1 MWEDLS
7 HPCHTMQAKLQL
19 ESRLIRSFVEFFQL
33 TSGIAAHSLSRVRA
47 LRSPATQ
54 RVFQKQILFT
64 GIQALLPVTIAGLAV
79 GIALVSQ
86 MRSLLGSG
94 VDLNVKMMQV
104 VVLREFAPLLTAF
117 IVLGRSG
124 SAMATE
130 LAAMKVRGEI
140 RALYL
145 LGIEPGD
152 YLIVPR
158 VIGCCL
164 AVPALTLLFQL
175 VATGV
180 GPAFASLFVE
190 MRLLPY
196 YSALFQQVALADI
209 VIGLSKTISFGL
221 IISSVACSTGIYVP
235 GQRVWIPQAAEL
247 SVLRCFILL
256 LLADLFFASIYLL
269 RS

>member
-1 MWEDLS
+1 
-7 HPCHTMQAKLQL
+7 MQAPLHP
-19 ESRLIRSFVEFFQL
+19 ESRLIRPFLEFFQL
-33 TSGIAAHSLSRVRA
+33 TTGVAAHAFARIGV
-47 LRSPATQ
+47 LRFPATQ
-54 RVFQKQILFT
+54 RVFHKQVLFT

-79 GIALVSQ
+79 GIGLVSQ

-94 VDLNVKMMQV
+94 VELNVKMMQV

-130 LAAMKVRGEI
+130 IAAMKVRGEI
-140 RALYL
+140 RSLYR
-145 LGIEPGD
+145 LGIDPGD

-158 VIGCCL
+158 VVGCCI

-196 YSALFQQVALADI
+196 YSALFQQIALSDI
-209 VIGLSKTISFGL
+209 LIGLSKNVSFGL
-221 IISSVACSTGIYVP
+221 IIASVACSTGIHVP
-235 GQRVWIPQAAEL
+235 AQPAWIPQAAEL
-247 SVLRCFILL
+247 SVLRSFILL
-256 LLADLFFASIYLL
+256 LLADLLFASIYLI